1 MRTGFIVFVLCLIF
15 ASCSREDDLSV
26 TPTLPEYD
34 LSDSDTDL
42 IQKERYK
49 LYRDY
54 GVILI
59 DSVKPSDYRY
69 TMTGSSPVRIV
80 TSLMDTTQK
89 LEAIRLLRKILYDA
103 FPKQHIVDGAPLK
116 CIIGN
121 RVYERD
127 VDPTG
132 GETIKEFEA
141 YLSDSYFAFT
151 INQNILNS
159 EKRKEVFT
167 TAVVSEFVIKGLL
180 ERRYTDEDYMDL
192 FKPMFLGDKDEEAY
206 GFYVIYGDTDPDV
219 YPGDPNGNRPD
230 PADYPYED
238 FFKIEDI
245 QAYAYEN
252 GLVSVTTIHG
262 NNGFPGN
269 PALQVDVYMRPE
281 DYLPSFLTW
290 SLLNSDEEKEMVL
303 NTYPRFKERYEVIC
317 ELLLKYADLDLKE
330 M

>member
-1 MRTGFIVFVLCLIF
+1 MRTGFIVFVLCLVF
-15 ASCSREDDLSV
+15 AGCNREDDWDM
-26 TPTLPEYD
+26 TPTLPEYN

-89 LEAIRLLRKILYDA
+89 LEAIRILREILYDA
-103 FPKQHIVDGAPLK
+103 FPRQHIIDGAPLK

-121 RVYERD
+121 RVYTRS

-132 GETIKEFEA
+132 GETTEEYEA
-141 YLSDSYFAFT
+141 YLSDSYFAFA

-159 EKRKEVFT
+159 QKRKEAFT
-167 TAVVSEFVIKGLL
+167 TAVISEFVIKGLL
-180 ERRYTDEDYMDL
+180 ERRYTEVDYMDL
-192 FKPMFLGDKDEEAY
+192 FEPMFLGNADEANY
-206 GFYVIYGDTDPDV
+206 GFYVIFGDTDPDV

-245 QAYAYEN
+245 QVYAYEN
-252 GLVSVTTIHG
+252 GLTTVTVEHG

-269 PALQVDVYMRPE
+269 PAPQVDVYLRTGN
-281 DYLPSFLTW
+281 YLPSFLTW
-290 SLLNSDEEKEMVL
+290 SLLKSDEEKERVQ
-303 NTYPRFKERYEVIC
+303 NTYPKFKQRYEVIC
-317 ELLLKYADLDLKE
+317 ELLLKYADLDLKK